1 MNRKDFLL
9 RSAMMGAATMLP
21 IQKLAFLLQTPFT
34 TLRRNVGTF
43 VGRGGTIGWLATKN
57 SLVAVDSQFPDSAQT
72 CVDGLKEKTDHVM
85 DYLINTHH
93 HGDHTAGN
101 PVFKGFAKHI
111 VAHRNVPD
119 LQKRSAESRGQEA
132 VDALVYADLT
142 YIDKWSEEVGDET
155 VHLMH
160 FGPAHTGGDSVVYF
174 EKANVAHMGDLM
186 FNRAYPFID
195 TNGGANINNWIQVLR
210 KTIDE
215 LESDTIYIYGHGNS
229 EFGITGNKD
238 DLILKSEFLE
248 ALLEYTQKGI
258 NEGKS
263 KEEIAKAEVL
273 PGFEVFKAPGWGLT
287 LSRNIEAAYTE
298 LTSSYDR

>member
-1 MNRKDFLL
+1 
-9 RSAMMGAATMLP
+9 
-21 IQKLAFLLQTPFT
+21 
-34 TLRRNVGTF
+34 
-43 VGRGGTIGWLATKN
+43 
-57 SLVAVDSQFPDSAQT
+57 
-72 CVDGLKEKTDHVM
+72 M

-101 PVFKGFAKHI
+101 PIFKDFAKHI
-111 VAHRNVPD
+111 VAHQNVPK
-119 LQKRSAESRGQEA
+119 LQKISAEGRGQEA
-132 VDALVYADLT
+132 VDAQVYADLT
-142 YIDKWSEEVGDET
+142 YNDKWSEDVGDET
-155 VHLMH
+155 IHLMH

-195 TNGGANINNWIQVLR
+195 INGGANITNWIQVLR
-210 KTIDE
+210 KTVEE

-229 EFGITGNKD
+229 EFGVTGNKD
-238 DLILKSEFLE
+238 DLMLKSEFLE

-263 KEEIAKAEVL
+263 KEEIAKAEVI

-298 LTSSYDR
+298 LTSSDDR